1 LTNITRHVRR
11 AALLAGAVLAASAG
25 ILSASAMTASASV
38 TPPNST
44 VIFHTCTGIGNDGT
58 TRGVLCADLLSFP
71 NGRGTTYFGRN
82 EVYCQ
87 NLRSRGYVRCAGIH
101 ETPAIGGFV
110 SQPVGD
116 GFITDN
122 STFGGGQQIC
132 GARFGHSACAV
143 GEDVHVALEPDGFFA
158 QPGGTWTCGFWG
170 ESVRTSILPPSGH
183 TVSREV
189 LATPH
194 HDVNC
199 GGQHT

>member
-1 LTNITRHVRR
+1 MSIFTYVELDYLTGERR
-11 AALLAGAVLAASAG
+11 LARIATIGAGG
-25 ILSASAMTASASV
+25 IELKT
-38 TPPNST
+38 TKK
-44 VIFHTCTGIGNDGT
+44 FRDG
-58 TRGVLCADLLSFP
+58 
-71 NGRGTTYFGRN
+71 
-82 EVYCQ
+82 
-87 NLRSRGYVRCAGIH
+87 GIH

-116 GFITDN
+116 GFINDN

-143 GEDVHVALEPDGFFA
+143 GEDVHVALESDGFFA

-170 ESVRTSILPPSGH
+170 ESVRTSILLPSGH

-199 GGQHT
+199 GGQRM